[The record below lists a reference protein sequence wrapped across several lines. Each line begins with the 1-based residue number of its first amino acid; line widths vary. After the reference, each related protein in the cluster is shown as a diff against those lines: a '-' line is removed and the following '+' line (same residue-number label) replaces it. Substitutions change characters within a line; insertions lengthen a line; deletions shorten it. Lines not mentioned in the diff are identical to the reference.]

1 LNFGKVTTNSIKSLL
16 IKTKD
21 ITGDL
26 SVSLTG
32 EMFTVSV
39 SSISKSDAENGFLL
53 NVSYQPT
60 STGNHTGSLTIS
72 GGGLTTNYV
81 VQLTG
86 SK

>member
-1 LNFGKVTTNSIKSLL
+1 LL
-16 IKTKD
+16 IKTNNL
-21 ITGDL
+21 TGDL

-32 EMFTVSV
+32 EMFRVSV
-39 SSISKSDAENGFLL
+39 STISKSDAENGFLL

-60 STGNHTGSLTIS
+60 ATGSHTGNLSIS
-72 GGGLTTNYV
+72 GGGLTSNFI